1 MRTPLPF
8 LVALIGGFCFAQCLI
23 ADDAIDQRWSPVTVR
38 VFDEL
43 RRQPIAGARIQQM
56 CTACRYGG
64 QISETDTN
72 GTARVMTYDTWV
84 ALRVTRE
91 GFSNVTI
98 QIYSGDTNSVSLFRS
113 NAVITMRR
121 ITK

>member
-1 MRTPLPF
+1 
-8 LVALIGGFCFAQCLI
+8 
-23 ADDAIDQRWSPVTVR
+23 
-38 VFDEL
+38 
-43 RRQPIAGARIQQM
+43 
-56 CTACRYGG
+56 
-64 QISETDTN
+64 
-72 GTARVMTYDTWV
+72 MTYDTWV